1 MRDKGTPFIHTENL
15 WFSYNGD
22 EDTERIPIIRGISI
36 DIEKG
41 SFVAILGHNGSGKS
55 TFAKLLNMILT
66 PDSGKICIDGK
77 DITDGEHSE
86 EEFMELRRNIGMVF
100 QNPDNQLVATIV
112 EEDVAF
118 GPENMGI
125 PPAEIRERV
134 DNALKTVAMTEFAR
148 HSPHQLSGG
157 QKQRVAIAG
166 VIAMMPKCIIFDE
179 ATAMLDPAGRS
190 EVMRTIRT
198 LNKDQG
204 ITVIHITHNMNEAI
218 EADRVIVINDGTV
231 FLDDKPAKVFSNVEE
246 LQRIGLD
253 VPQVTELIFELKK
266 CGFES
271 HRHPLPNEIIFE
283 GDGAKAI
290 ADILAENQV

>member
-36 DIEKG
+36 DIEEG

-77 DITDGEHSE
+77 DITDGELSE
-86 EEFMELRRNIGMVF
+86 EEIMELRRNIGMVF

-134 DNALKTVAMTEFAR
+134 DNALKTGCNDRICPPFSASAFGRTKA
-148 HSPHQLSGG
+148 
-157 QKQRVAIAG
+157 
-166 VIAMMPKCIIFDE
+166 
-179 ATAMLDPAGRS
+179 AGRDCRS
-190 EVMRTIRT
+190 HR
-198 LNKDQG
+198 
-204 ITVIHITHNMNEAI
+204 
-218 EADRVIVINDGTV
+218 ND
-231 FLDDKPAKVFSNVEE
+231 AKVHN
-246 LQRIGLD
+246 L
-253 VPQVTELIFELKK
+253 
-266 CGFES
+266 
-271 HRHPLPNEIIFE
+271 
-283 GDGAKAI
+283 
-290 ADILAENQV
+290 

>member
-1 MRDKGTPFIHTENL
+1 
-15 WFSYNGD
+15 
-22 EDTERIPIIRGISI
+22 
-36 DIEKG
+36 
-41 SFVAILGHNGSGKS
+41 
-55 TFAKLLNMILT
+55 
-66 PDSGKICIDGK
+66 
-77 DITDGEHSE
+77 
-86 EEFMELRRNIGMVF
+86 
-100 QNPDNQLVATIV
+100 
-112 EEDVAF
+112 
-118 GPENMGI
+118 
-125 PPAEIRERV
+125 
-134 DNALKTVAMTEFAR
+134 
-148 HSPHQLSGG
+148 
-157 QKQRVAIAG
+157 
-166 VIAMMPKCIIFDE
+166 MMPKCIIFDE

>member
-1 MRDKGTPFIHTENL
+1 MLSKP
-15 WFSYNGD
+15 
-22 EDTERIPIIRGISI
+22 
-36 DIEKG
+36 
-41 SFVAILGHNGSGKS
+41 
-55 TFAKLLNMILT
+55 
-66 PDSGKICIDGK
+66 
-77 DITDGEHSE
+77 
-86 EEFMELRRNIGMVF
+86 
-100 QNPDNQLVATIV
+100 
-112 EEDVAF
+112 
-118 GPENMGI
+118 
-125 PPAEIRERV
+125 
-134 DNALKTVAMTEFAR
+134 VAMTEFAR

>member
-1 MRDKGTPFIHTENL
+1 MYIRKVWSKLRDKGTPFIHTENL

-36 DIEKG
+36 DIEEG

-77 DITDGEHSE
+77 DITDGELSE
-86 EEFMELRRNIGMVF
+86 EEIMELRRNIGMVF

-157 QKQRVAIAG
+157 QKQRVAI
-166 VIAMMPKCIIFDE
+166 
-179 ATAMLDPAGRS
+179 
-190 EVMRTIRT
+190 
-198 LNKDQG
+198 
-204 ITVIHITHNMNEAI
+204 VIHITHNMNEAI